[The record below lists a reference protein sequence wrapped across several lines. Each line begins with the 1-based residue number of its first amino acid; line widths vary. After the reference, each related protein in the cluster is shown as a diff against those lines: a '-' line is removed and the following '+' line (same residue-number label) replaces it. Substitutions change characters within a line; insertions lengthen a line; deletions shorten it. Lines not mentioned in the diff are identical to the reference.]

1 MTRARN
7 LADAIHPKI
16 KLTPTATGSAPSGSE
31 GLLYYDSTKNSLM
44 YYDTSWQKISG
55 AQASGG
61 TISFYSTYKV
71 HTFKA
76 DGTFIVEGGDLT
88 FDIFLIGGGGA
99 SVGDNGGGGGAGG
112 LVWKAGYTTSPG
124 SFAIQVGAGATGG
137 TGGQTP
143 AAGEDST
150 FASTIFIAKG
160 GGHGGSYQT
169 DAGDGGCGGGAGR
182 TTGGG
187 STK

>member
-76 DGTFIVEGGDLT
+76 DGTFIVDLT
-88 FDIFLIGGGGA
+88 SIASTRFSDSLIGTNSVFLIGEIELNILLIA
-99 SVGDNGGGGGAGG
+99 SSV
-112 LVWKAGYTTSPG
+112 V
-124 SFAIQVGAGATGG
+124 I
-137 TGGQTP
+137 
-143 AAGEDST
+143 DSR
-150 FASTIFIAKG
+150 S
-160 GGHGGSYQT
+160 
-169 DAGDGGCGGGAGR
+169 
-182 TTGGG
+182 
-187 STK
+187 